1 MSRVISDGL
10 RSRVLAVSTVGMS
23 ARSAAVRFGI
33 GISPAIAWIS
43 NARQGQLIS
52 GKQANVP
59 VPDWMSMRHLSLA

>member
-1 MSRVISDGL
+1 
-10 RSRVLAVSTVGMS
+10 MS

-59 VPDWMSMRHLSLA
+59 VPDWMSMRHLSLAWSMLRKMNWLAWPLSG